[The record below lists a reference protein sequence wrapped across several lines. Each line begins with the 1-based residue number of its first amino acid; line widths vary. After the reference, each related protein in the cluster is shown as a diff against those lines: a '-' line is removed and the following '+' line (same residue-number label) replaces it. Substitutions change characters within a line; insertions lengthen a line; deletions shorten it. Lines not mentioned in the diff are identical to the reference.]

1 MAKIRTLFEHTF
13 IYGLSSVAGKGI
25 NYLLMP
31 IHTYSIG
38 AATGQYSIVT
48 RLYAATALLTLV
60 LTFGMETTM
69 FRYHNK
75 ENEKTEMLRKE
86 NTIIL

>member
-31 IHTYSIG
+31 IHTYSII
-38 AATGQYSIVT
+38 QYVKF
-48 RLYAATALLTLV
+48 
-60 LTFGMETTM
+60 FGMLYWL
-69 FRYHNK
+69 RYWHW
-75 ENEKTEMLRKE
+75 LCFIPIR
-86 NTIIL
+86 IYQRW